1 MTRDQAIQEIKSRY
15 ANYLDRAKTN
25 VQGKPSYICPLPGC
39 GNGTGKDGTG
49 MTINPRGDGTQLTC
63 FKCGFKGDIIDLYR
77 QEHGATFPEAV
88 NALCERFNITVDE
101 YTTHCAKS
109 HTAPAG
115 APTQGGAMVQEV
127 KEVQEDYSAYFKE
140 CRDRL
145 TDPAALAYL
154 AFRGISPATAAR
166 FGLGYD
172 PAWRSPQAVRNGK
185 NPPTSPR
192 LIIPTSSSSYLAR
205 DVRKDLTEQE
215 RKFSKMKE
223 GKVQL
228 FNTEAL
234 QGAGENDPVFVVEG
248 EIDALSIIEAG
259 GAAIAIGSTSNVNML
274 LSYIGDHKTGAMLLL
289 CFDNDKRQ
297 ETAENTRRKQAELA
311 EGLQRLEIAH
321 ISVDVCGKYKDPNEA
336 LTSDREGFTK
346 AVQAAM
352 QRASAKPDNV
362 TAYINS
368 LMAGEIENFKQG
380 ASRKTG
386 FPNLDEKAGGIYPG
400 LYVLGA
406 VSSLGKTTFIHQM
419 ADQMAVAGEHILF
432 FSMEQSRLEM
442 VSKSIARITA
452 KTDIRS
458 AVTSLSIRG
467 GHLPQAALKAAR
479 AYTEAV
485 QDRMSVIEGNFNCT
499 VSFIG
504 DYIRRYMEQNN
515 AKPIVIVDYLQ
526 ILQGEQQRQT
536 TKELTDS
543 NVTELK
549 RISRS
554 LDIPVFIISSVN
566 RGSYLNPI
574 DFESFKES
582 GGIEYTA
589 DVVWGLQLA
598 ALNDDIFQKDTGA
611 VKKRERIREA
621 KAEIPRKIEL
631 VCLKNRYGISSY
643 KAAFSYY
650 PQFDLFEPAESEDK
664 QTPRRF

>member
-1 MTRDQAIQEIKSRY
+1 MTREQAIQELKSRY
-15 ANYLDRAKTN
+15 ADYLPPAKKRGT
-25 VQGKPSYICPLPGC
+25 YICPLC
-39 GNGTGKDGTG
+39 KNGTGST
-49 MTINPRGDGTQLTC
+49 GDGITVKPGTTHLKC
-63 FKCGFKGDIIDLYR
+63 FKCGFGGDIIDLYQ
-77 QEHGATFPEAV
+77 QEHGATMPEAV

-101 YTTHCAKS
+101 YTTTRAKS
-109 HTAPAG
+109 HTAPTS
-115 APTQGGAMVQEV
+115 APTQGGAAAREV

-140 CRDRL
+140 CRNRL

-154 AFRGISPATAAR
+154 AFRGISPDMAAR
-166 FGLGYD
+166 FGIGYD

-205 DVRKDLTEQE
+205 DARKDLTEQE

-223 GKVQL
+223 GAAQP
-228 FNTEAL
+228 FNLSTLKDKAKN
-234 QGAGENDPVFVVEG
+234 APVFVTEG
-248 EIDALSIIEAG
+248 EIDALSIMEAG
-259 GAAIAIGSTSNVNML
+259 GDAVALGSANNTEKL
-274 LSYIGDHKTGAMLLL
+274 LEWIKANGTGAILLL
-289 CFDNDKRQ
+289 CLDNDPRGQK
-297 ETAENTRRKQAELA
+297 AGNELA

-321 ISVDVCGKYKDPNEA
+321 ISVDVCGEYKDPNEA

-419 ADQMAVAGEHILF
+419 ADQMAAAGEHILF

-452 KTDIRS
+452 RTDIRS

-467 GHLPQAALKAAR
+467 WTMKGERLESVLKAAS

-504 DYIRRYMEQNN
+504 DYVRRYMEQNN

-526 ILQGEQQRQT
+526 ILQGEQRQS
-536 TKELTDS
+536 TKETVDT

-554 LDIPVFIISSVN
+554 LDIPVLLISSIN
-566 RGSYLNPI
+566 RGNYLMPI

-589 DVVWGLQLA
+589 DVVWGLQLSVMQEP
-598 ALNDDIFQKDTGA
+598 LFDKD
-611 VKKRERIREA
+611 KQIKEKREKIREA
-621 KAEIPRKIEL
+621 KAANPRKIDL

-643 KAAFSYY
+643 STSFNYY
-650 PQFDLFEPAESEDK
+650 PQFDLFEPAESEGK
-664 QTPRRF
+664 QPPRRF